1 MEKYLPPDQE
11 DNCCFSSENLG
22 SPRDKIMAEAEG
34 AMEEWEHIESPD
46 DLQQLHLSP
55 PPSTTS
61 PLAGATVIRD
71 NYLRI
76 SDDPA
81 LFPPSDHEGL
91 DLDDPSGKPIPPPPS
106 SPLSSTSSSSEAALS
121 ELTGASARW
130 ITPGDG
136 IDRRSGVR
144 GIVWR
149 AWDRLWFGVS
159 VWKLAS
165 TAGVAGVVA
174 AAAFVYVVMRRRRLQ
189 RRVAV
194 REEHRNRLILLIKEK
209 DQVINGHD
217 CFSHVSVKITL
228 RG

>member
-1 MEKYLPPDQE
+1 
-11 DNCCFSSENLG
+11 
-22 SPRDKIMAEAEG
+22 MAEAEG

-71 NYLRI
+71 NYLLI
-76 SDDPA
+76 SDDSA
-81 LFPPSDHEGL
+81 VFPPSDHEGL
-91 DLDDPSGKPIPPPPS
+91 DFDDPSGKPIPPPPS
-106 SPLSSTSSSSEAALS
+106 SPLSSTSSFSETALS
-121 ELTGASARW
+121 ELSGASARW

-149 AWDRLWFGVS
+149 VWDRLWFGVS

-174 AAAFVYVVMRRRRLQ
+174 AAAFVYVKIVMWRRRPPE

-194 REEHRNRLILLIKEK
+194 REEHKNRLILLIKEK